1 MCRNH
6 RSFFSSAAQVLLA
19 RHSPGRWH
27 TAVGASLAVIAVA
40 SGAAAAEPAA
50 SEPAR
55 ENSVSFF
62 GELRLLG
69 GGAAVGWKSSD
80 TPVVDQQ
87 AATLGLGL
95 RVGWPLGSQVHLGA
109 TASVARYSLVGELE
123 VRDEELFN
131 DPYWL
136 RETSYTLWALP
147 GPFLEIY
154 PIKDEGLF
162 FGLTTS
168 LGWMPANSNLPPNT
182 SDKGLLLAGYALE
195 AGYEFAPAQ
204 THGPG
209 VFLRY
214 AGWTGMQSP
223 LYTDF
228 PDRVNSRELTLGLR
242 WTLRVLD
249 D

>member
-1 MCRNH
+1 V
-6 RSFFSSAAQVLLA
+6 A
-19 RHSPGRWH
+19 GG
-27 TAVGASLAVIAVA
+27 AV
-40 SGAAAAEPAA
+40 AAEPTEPIEPA
-50 SEPAR
+50 SEDP
-55 ENSVSFF
+55 VSFF
-62 GELRLLG
+62 GELRLIG
-69 GGAAVGWKSSD
+69 GGAAVGWKSND

-95 RVGWPLGSQVHLGA
+95 RVGWPLGSHVHLGA
-109 TASVARYSLVGELE
+109 AASVARYSRVGQLE
-123 VRDEELFN
+123 VREEQTFN
-131 DPYWL
+131 HPYWL

-154 PIKDEGLF
+154 PWKDEGLF
-162 FGLTTS
+162 FGLTAS

-182 SDKGLLLAGYALE
+182 IDRGLIMAGYALE
-195 AGYEFAPAQ
+195 AGYEFVRTQ
-204 THGPG
+204 VHGPG

-214 AGWTGMQSP
+214 AGWGGMQSP